1 VKTIAFVAALLTAV
15 AASAQPASKFSV
27 PIEYFTLPNG
37 LKVVVSE
44 DRTAPVVLVE
54 VMYNIGFRIEPKGRT
69 GFAHLFEHMMFQG
82 SGQVKKMEHVAL
94 VQQAGGLVNGS
105 TRFDYTNYFELLPS
119 NALELALWLEADRMR
134 SLDVSAENLKNQ
146 QNVVSEEVRV
156 NVLNQPHAAFEWL
169 DIWQRANSN
178 WNNAHNFYGD
188 LADLEAATLEDVR
201 TFFKTYYAPNN
212 AVLVV
217 SGDASAADVRK
228 LAEKHFGG
236 IPRQPIPAPPDIS
249 EPAQKEERR
258 FSREDKLARTPALAV
273 AWHLPPRMTKDFF
286 ALSVLDPL
294 VVGDESARLHQ
305 RLVRQDRLAM
315 SVIGG
320 FNFLGTNWDMKGP
333 MLFTMR
339 VDYLNDKNAGQV
351 LDAIESV
358 LAEIREKGISE
369 AELARAKTALRSSFL
384 ESVEGGGIPMFGR
397 SDLLAAFAL
406 FDNDPR
412 RINTILDELEKV
424 TVADVKAAAA
434 RWFVLTN
441 RTSIDSRP
449 VAKPTSGQG
458 GGQ

>member
-1 VKTIAFVAALLTAV
+1 LIAAT
-15 AASAQPASKFSV
+15 ASAQPAPAKFSV

-44 DRTAPVVLVE
+44 ERSSPVVLVE
-54 VMYNIGFRIEPKGRT
+54 VIYNIGFRIEPKGRT

-82 SGQVKKMEHVAL
+82 SGQVKKMEHVGL
-94 VQQAGGLVNGS
+94 VQQAGGVVNGS

-169 DIWQRANSN
+169 DIWQRANTN

-188 LADLEAATLEDVR
+188 LADLEAATLDDVR
-201 TFFKTYYAPNN
+201 NFFKTYYAPNN

-217 SGDASAADVRK
+217 VGDTSAADVRK
-228 LAEKHFGG
+228 LAEKHFGS
-236 IPRQPIPAPPDIS
+236 IPRQTIPAPPDIS
-249 EPAQKEERR
+249 EPPQKEERR
-258 FSREDKLARTPALAV
+258 SAREDKLARTPALAM

-294 VVGDESARLHQ
+294 IVGDESARLHQ
-305 RLVRQDRLAM
+305 KLVRQDRLAM
-315 SVIGG
+315 SVQGG
-320 FNFLGTNWDMKGP
+320 FNLLGTNWDMKGP
-333 MLFTMR
+333 MLFTVR
-339 VDYLNDKNAGQV
+339 VDYLNDKNADQV
-351 LDAIESV
+351 LTAVESV
-358 LAEIREKGISE
+358 LAEVREKGITE
-369 AELARAKTALRSSFL
+369 AELTQAKTALRSAFL
-384 ESVEGGGIPMFGR
+384 ESLEGGFIPHFGR
-397 SDLLAAFAL
+397 ADLLGIFAL
-406 FDNDPR
+406 FDDDPR
-412 RINTILDELEKV
+412 RINTILDELDKV

-434 RWFVLTN
+434 RWFVSTN

-449 VAKPTSGQG
+449 MAKTASGSG
-458 GGQ
+458 GAQ